1 MIPLIGTLLPIVGK
15 VLDRIIPNVAEREKV
30 KMELQLKL
38 VEQEGEL
45 VKALIQ
51 SDIAQAEINKI
62 EAQSDNPIKSLWRP
76 VLAWIC
82 VLAFTWL
89 TVVQPII
96 LFFYPLFTGKSLMIP
111 QIDTS
116 ILTTVL
122 FGILGLAGYR
132 TYEKKNGISK

>member
-1 MIPLIGTLLPIVGK
+1 MIPILGILMPVVSKIIDK
-15 VLDRIIPNVAEREKV
+15 VIPDVAGREAA
-30 KMELQLKL
+30 KMEIQLKL
-38 VEQEGEL
+38 AEQEGEL

-62 EAQSDNPIKSLWRP
+62 EAQSESPIKSLWRP
-76 VLAWIC
+76 ALAWVC

-89 TVVQPII
+89 TVVQPVV
-96 LFFYPLFTGKSLMIP
+96 LFVYPLLTGKILTVP

-132 TYEKKNGISK
+132 TYEKKSGVTK

>member
-1 MIPLIGTLLPIVGK
+1 MLPLIGALLPVVGK
-15 VLDRIIPNVAEREKV
+15 VLDKVIPNVAEREKA

-38 VEQEGEL
+38 AEQEGEL

-62 EAQSDNPIKSLWRP
+62 EAQSENPIKSLWRP
-76 VLAWIC
+76 ALAWVC
-82 VLAFTWL
+82 VVSFSWL
-89 TVVQPII
+89 TVLQPIAV
-96 LFFYPLFTGKSLMIP
+96 FVYPLFTGKQLIVP
-111 QIDTS
+111 TIDTS

-132 TYEKKNGISK
+132 TYEKKSGVTK